1 MKDQVKVTV
10 IATGFDRTASK
21 IVDEIDEVVE
31 GYRARSTRPFG
42 KTPPPVPVRPD
53 TPPFEFAPQGNRV
66 RSAPRTPAQPMA
78 AAETPS
84 EPKPA
89 RASSLLQPLWE
100 KQWEE
105 YEKPSYIRLKHNQLR
120 KYPS

>member
-1 MKDQVKVTV
+1 MKDEVKVTV
-10 IATGFDRTASK
+10 IATGFDRGAAES
-21 IVDEIDEVVE
+21 VDEIDEIVE
-31 GYRARSTRPFG
+31 GCRARPTRPFG

-53 TPPFEFAPQGNRV
+53 TPPFEFEPRGQGARP
-66 RSAPRTPAQPMA
+66 APRTALRPAA
-78 AAETPS
+78 AAERSP

-89 RASSLLQPLWE
+89 RLSPLHQPLWE
-100 KQWEE
+100 QQWEK